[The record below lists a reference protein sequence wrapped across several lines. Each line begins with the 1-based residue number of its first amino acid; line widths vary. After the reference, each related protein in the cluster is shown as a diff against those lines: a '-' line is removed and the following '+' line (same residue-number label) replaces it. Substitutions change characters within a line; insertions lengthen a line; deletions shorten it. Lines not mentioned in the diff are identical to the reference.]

1 MLSIPFHHP
10 LLQNVGSEAR
20 RLSSHVTLKVQALLA
35 GLFAILAAGVAMAA
49 FASAVPACASGENL
63 LVYSRYDSKGL
74 VTRHAYRCG
83 QPHRTCSARDVPLGN
98 APTYDCSAF
107 VLPKGVV
114 SW

>member
-1 MLSIPFHHP
+1 MLTLPYHHL
-10 LLQNVGSEAR
+10 LLQHAVSGIRRIPAR
-20 RLSSHVTLKVQALLA
+20 LTFKMQVLLTALLA
-35 GLFAILAAGVAMAA
+35 VIASGVALAA
-49 FASAVPACASGENL
+49 FASAVPACAAGENL

-74 VTRHAYRCG
+74 VTGHAYRCG

-107 VLPKGVV
+107 VLPKEVV